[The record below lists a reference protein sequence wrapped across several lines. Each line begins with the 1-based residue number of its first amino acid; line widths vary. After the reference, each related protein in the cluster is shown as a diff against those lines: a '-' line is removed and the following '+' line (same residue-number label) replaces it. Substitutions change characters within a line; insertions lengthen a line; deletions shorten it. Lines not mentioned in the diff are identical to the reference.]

1 MQIQTDSACGLI
13 SNGRLSDF
21 TTLRIAKVM
30 LLGNSSQATKI
41 QAELFDLVHIVTALL
56 RAFVQSSRARSAY
69 GNAVRVVVK
78 KTAAQRNTNTAAAPV
93 HSQKPRCQNTECR
106 SALRIGVAQAGF
118 IRVSINK
125 HSLAKMPASGTSV
138 TSDQIQNNGV
148 ANRLRP
154 QPFQAHQQLHN
165 IPIARNPAAERPRN
179 SCSCRTPK
187 TSCTCCGTIKHAQIS
202 AIIPATKAPLLI
214 RAARGEATSRCRC
227 KCPANGSINNA
238 VSARPIAGSQ

>member
-1 MQIQTDSACGLI
+1 MQIQTNSACGLI

-106 SALRIGVAQAGF
+106 SMLRTGIAQDGF
-118 IRVSINK
+118 NRVSSNK
-125 HSLAKMPASGTSV
+125 DSLKKIPARGNSV
-138 TSDQIQNNGV
+138 TKDHVQNKR
-148 ANRLRP
+148 APKRLR
-154 QPFQAHQQLHN
+154 ARILHEHQQAVN
-165 IPIARNPAAERPRN
+165 MPIAMKPAAERARN
-179 SCSCRTPK
+179 SCSRRIPN
-187 TSCTCCGTIKHAQIS
+187 TSCRCCGTTKHVQSS
-202 AIIPATKAPLLI
+202 AITPAAKAPLVT
-214 RAARGEATSRCRC
+214 RAARGEAISKFLR
-227 KCPANGSINNA
+227 KYPANGSMNTA
-238 VSARPIAGSQ
+238 VQAIAPACSQ